1 MRVSKVIYIFM
12 VGILSGIFISQGL
25 VVLAH
30 RTGWNFGGEVI
41 ILPLIFLLIYLGF
54 MIGRMHTEMKDY
66 EDAFEEG
73 YYEGMAD
80 TRRRLQDGK

>member
-1 MRVSKVIYIFM
+1 MRISKVIYVFV
-12 VGILSGIFISQGL
+12 VGILSGIFVSQGL

-30 RTGWNFGGEVI
+30 RTGRNFGGEVI

-54 MIGRMHTEMKDY
+54 MMGRMYTDMKDY

-73 YYEGMAD
+73 YYEGAAD
-80 TRRRLQDGK
+80 ARRRLQDGK